1 MNMSQLQLGAAF
13 RLMMKTMPILLV
25 RLGATLAFWL
35 VAILYFA
42 VVGWVAWLVG
52 QAVPLLGI
60 ILFIIAFIGVGVLYR
75 LAYRY
80 VFYMIKAAHIAV
92 ISELLVRGELPSGE
106 SQLNWG
112 KKRVVERFGEMNV
125 MFVVDELVTAVIRAF
140 TRTVYN
146 IARILPG
153 DTIRT
158 LARILNRVIENATS
172 YIDEAVLA
180 RSFYE
185 ERESVW
191 TNARDGVVLYAMI
204 WKPILTNAVA
214 LMVLS
219 YVPFLVV
226 FILFSAPVGFLIS
239 LFSQQLA
246 GWAIIFTLVLA
257 YLVKVAVGDAFAM
270 TAIISAYHRETQ
282 GLTPDP
288 QMASR
293 LDSVSD
299 KFQQLRDRA
308 ETSLGGQQD
317 VPPVAP
323 DTPDTPE
330 APPAPGTPPPP
341 SGG

>member
-35 VAILYFA
+35 VAILYFL
-42 VVGWVAWLVG
+42 VVGWVAYLIY

-60 ILFIIAFIGVGVLYR
+60 ILFIVAFIGVGVLYR

-92 ISELLVRGELPSGE
+92 ISELLVRGELPPGE

-112 KKRVVERFGEMNV
+112 KKRVTERFGEMNV

-153 DTIRT
+153 DTIRI
-158 LARILNRVIENATS
+158 LARILNRIIENATS

-191 TNARDGVVLYAMI
+191 TNARDGVVLYAMA

-246 GWAIIFTLVLA
+246 GWAIILTLVLA
-257 YLVKVAVGDAFAM
+257 YLVKVAIGDAFAM

-299 KFQQLRDRA
+299 KFKQLKERA
-308 ETSLGGQQD
+308 ETSLDGQQD
-317 VPPVAP
+317 APAAP

-330 APPAPGTPPPP
+330 TPAPGTPPPP